1 MPRTV
6 FITYKKSPRSMTRIG
21 ALFIFFAFVT
31 YIATKGVVYDV
42 EHSEKRFFENI
53 NRMHDG
59 FNIAFDRYSRG
70 ADGADQ

>member
-1 MPRTV
+1 MRIVMP
-6 FITYKKSPRSMTRIG
+6 
-21 ALFIFFAFVT
+21 FIFSAFVT

-59 FNIAFDRYSRG
+59 NIIAFHGYSRCT
-70 ADGADQ
+70 DGADQ